1 MIISN
6 ATPLIAFSRIGRLDL
21 LHETVAGPLVIPT
34 AVASEILDH
43 ESGEPGS
50 IDLERETWIRVQP
63 VEDEQ
68 QVRLLL
74 PTLDRGEAE
83 VIALGLEQQARLLLI
98 DELIGRKVAES
109 LGLRIAGSVGI
120 LIRAKQLGEIEAIKP
135 YLEHMVREGMYFSQR
150 FQDAVLR
157 QVGEKE
163 STAPTLP

>member
-21 LHETVAGPLVIPT
+21 LRETVAEPLVIPA
-34 AVASEILDH
+34 AVASEIS
-43 ESGEPGS
+43 EYERGEPGG
-50 IDLERETWIRVQP
+50 IDLAQETWIRTQA

-83 VIALGLEQQARLLLI
+83 VIALGLEQQARLVLI

-109 LGLRIAGSVGI
+109 LGLRLTGSVGI
-120 LIRAKQLGEIEAIKP
+120 LIRAKQLGEITAIKP
-135 YLEHMVREGMYFSQR
+135 LLEHMVREGMYFSQR
-150 FQDAVLR
+150 FLDAVLQ
-157 QVGEKE
+157 QVGE
-163 STAPTLP
+163 

>member
-21 LHETVAGPLVIPT
+21 LRETVTESLVIPA
-34 AVASEILDH
+34 AVAIEISDY

-50 IDLERETWIRVQP
+50 IDLAREAWIQTRSV
-63 VEDEQ
+63 VDEQ

-83 VIALGLEQQARLLLI
+83 VIALGLEQQARLVLI

-109 LGLRIAGSVGI
+109 LGLRITGSVGI
-120 LIRAKQLGEIEAIKP
+120 LIRAKQLGEIGAIKP
-135 YLEHMVREGMYFSQR
+135 LLEHMVREGMYFSQR
-150 FQDAVLR
+150 FRDAVLH
-157 QVGEKE
+157 QVGE
-163 STAPTLP
+163 

>member
-21 LHETVAGPLVIPT
+21 LRKTVAEPLVIPS
-34 AVASEILDH
+34 AVASEISGY
-43 ESGEPGS
+43 ERGEPGG
-50 IDLERETWIRVQP
+50 IDLAHESWIRTRS

-83 VIALGLEQQARLLLI
+83 VIALGLEHQASLVLI

-109 LGLRIAGSVGI
+109 LGLQLTGSVGI
-120 LIRAKQLGEIEAIKP
+120 LIRAARRDCGDQA
-135 YLEHMVREGMYFSQR
+135 
-150 FQDAVLR
+150 
-157 QVGEKE
+157 
-163 STAPTLP
+163 APRADGP